1 MELLLFIPVLQW
13 IIYSAMIISAWRAYA
28 TGHPNWAV
36 SARLCAGLSVLC
48 SLFQLTS
55 GQVVPFVLQSAAAW
69 ACWDLSRRV
78 RPAVRKAMENE
89 AKLYEPPVID
99 P

>member
-13 IIYSAMIISAWRAYA
+13 VIYSAMVISAWRAYA
-28 TGHPNWAV
+28 TGHPNWV
-36 SARLCAGLSVLC
+36 VFARLSAGLTVLC
-48 SLFQLTS
+48 SLFQLAS
-55 GQVVPFVLQSAAAW
+55 GEVVLFIIQLAAAW

-78 RPAVRKAMENE
+78 RPAVRKAMEAE
-89 AKLYEPPVID
+89 ARLYEPPAID